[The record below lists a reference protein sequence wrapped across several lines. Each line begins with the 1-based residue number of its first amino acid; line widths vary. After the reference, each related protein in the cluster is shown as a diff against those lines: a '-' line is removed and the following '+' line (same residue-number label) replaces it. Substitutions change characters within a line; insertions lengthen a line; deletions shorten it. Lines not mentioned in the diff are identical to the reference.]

1 MSDTAET
8 PKLQMTHDTSAEYP
22 CTDIQPTLAKKKKSK
37 YLMHVLTIMD
47 LLLGTMFQ

>member
-8 PKLQMTHDTSAEYP
+8 QKLQMTHDTSAEYP
-22 CTDIQPTLAKKKKSK
+22 CTDIQPTLAKKK

>member
-22 CTDIQPTLAKKKKSK
+22 CTDIQPTLAKKKSK